1 MCFIDSLFKC
11 DQWWDIFF
19 YFIFLPPTFSLSLS
33 FQSVSS
39 VSCWMGFSDLFFPAC
54 LWPWLLIYSL
64 STFYVGLWKCRP
76 PSVHQH
82 IAITAQ
88 PISRIKSP
96 NSSCLCSSGELCRR
110 VFLWG
115 KKTRNPPFWR
125 SAVFKRLCRQTASR
139 QTPLAPFSILLYAG
153 ENPGWNIRMH
163 PCVCA
168 CVLLCA
174 FVSVCVCVFTR
185 EREHELEKRRKRES
199 EIFWNRFPASPAV
212 RPNSF

>member
-1 MCFIDSLFKC
+1 MR
-11 DQWWDIFF
+11 FF
-19 YFIFLPPTFSLSLS
+19 FLPPTFSLSLS

-39 VSCWMGFSDLFFPAC
+39 VSCWMDFTHLFFLLAC
-54 LWPWLLIYSL
+54 GPWLLIYSL
-64 STFYVGLWKCRP
+64 STFYVALWKCRP

-96 NSSCLCSSGELCRR
+96 NSSCLCSSRELCRR

-115 KKTRNPPFWR
+115 KKTRNPSFWR

-139 QTPLAPFSILLYAG
+139 QTPLAPFSILLSAG

-163 PCVCA
+163 PCVC
-168 CVLLCA
+168 VRLCSA
-174 FVSVCVCVFTR
+174 VCICVCVNV
-185 EREHELEKRRKRES
+185 H
-199 EIFWNRFPASPAV
+199 V
-212 RPNSF
+212 Y